1 MMKSITQMVLVL
13 LLFLQLPAS
22 AQTTVTGTV
31 KDTDGESLFGVTIRL
46 KENTAIGTITG
57 EEGSFSLQVP
67 DEAGTLIFSYV
78 GYADQEVNFLPGK
91 TSLSVILQSDVEL
104 EEVIVVGYGTQKKSD
119 VTGAISSVDNK
130 DFKDQPVGN
139 IAGSIQGKAS
149 GLNVTNPSGTPGS
162 SLLVSVR
169 GQSNPLYVVDGIPL
183 LSESNSAMATSF
195 DTQGNVTGNGQSI
208 SSISDINPN
217 DIASIE
223 ILKDASSAAIYGARA
238 ANGVILITTKRG
250 AAGKTQF
257 GLNYYTGIQQVA
269 NPIKFLS
276 SDEFVSLVEEG
287 RQNDLN
293 AYEQDPEIFGPD
305 FDPALLT
312 NPLPETWYTEVN
324 TDWLDEIFR
333 SAPVNNLEFSARGGN
348 EKTKFY
354 SGISYFDQ
362 QGIVIESYYKRFNTR
377 LNIDH
382 QINEHFSFGENLS
395 LTYSRNRRSF
405 NDDVYT
411 GVVTN
416 ALGASPLMPVYNE
429 DGSYAGFEEYQVS
442 WLSDNPVKS
451 AHEVQGY
458 TSSYRALATLYGE
471 WRIVKNLKFRSSW
484 SIDYTNLSDDLYFSP
499 NTVDAEN
506 VGGKATNGT
515 FNQLVWL
522 GENIFSYDYDID
534 KDNHLSAVGGFTLQQ
549 SDSRLQSVSGQGF
562 PIGSNLTN
570 VSSAATITG
579 GVDEGSNWA
588 LVSFLGRVNYDYKG
602 KYLVSVSARADG
614 SSRFS
619 PSNQYGFFPALSA
632 GWRLTDENFWPENNT
647 LTDLKIR
654 ASYGLTGDQE
664 IGDFQYISFWTP
676 VTYNGQ
682 SGLNPRN
689 IADPDLKWQTN
700 KMINVGLDYE
710 FFHGRMYG
718 SIEYYKSN
726 KTDLLSEDVIPGT
739 TGFESITRNYGNV
752 LNRGFEFSLNAVP
765 FDGEFRWDIG
775 FNISTLHN
783 EIIDLS
789 TDGVLVNAYNDLAP
803 THILQEG
810 QALGTF
816 WGVNYL
822 GVDPETGDPMY
833 EDLNGD
839 GIIDGDDSQIIGK
852 ATPDV
857 YGGFNTALSWKNW
870 DLGIA
875 ASFSVGND
883 VYNLIR
889 GEYESLG
896 WSDEGWDEDLILY
909 QVYTNN
915 SHEVDDRWQ
924 QPGDET
930 DIPRASL
937 INQNVLQNSSQ
948 TLEDASYFRIRTIS
962 LGYTIKPKVK
972 HTYNSLYIY
981 AQVQNPILITG
992 YSGFDPEVSSTGGDH
1007 PETAG
1012 VDYAAY
1018 PQARTFTVGF
1028 NFNF

>member
-1 MMKSITQMVLVL
+1 
-13 LLFLQLPAS
+13 
-22 AQTTVTGTV
+22 
-31 KDTDGESLFGVTIRL
+31 
-46 KENTAIGTITG
+46 
-57 EEGSFSLQVP
+57 
-67 DEAGTLIFSYV
+67 
-78 GYADQEVNFLPGK
+78 
-91 TSLSVILQSDVEL
+91 
-104 EEVIVVGYGTQKKSD
+104 
-119 VTGAISSVDNK
+119 
-130 DFKDQPVGN
+130 
-139 IAGSIQGKAS
+139 
-149 GLNVTNPSGTPGS
+149 
-162 SLLVSVR
+162 
-169 GQSNPLYVVDGIPL
+169 
-183 LSESNSAMATSF
+183 
-195 DTQGNVTGNGQSI
+195 
-208 SSISDINPN
+208 
-217 DIASIE
+217 
-223 ILKDASSAAIYGARA
+223 
-238 ANGVILITTKRG
+238 
-250 AAGKTQF
+250 
-257 GLNYYTGIQQVA
+257 
-269 NPIKFLS
+269 
-276 SDEFVSLVEEG
+276 
-287 RQNDLN
+287 
-293 AYEQDPEIFGPD
+293 
-305 FDPALLT
+305 
-312 NPLPETWYTEVN
+312 
-324 TDWLDEIFR
+324 
-333 SAPVNNLEFSARGGN
+333 
-348 EKTKFY
+348 
-354 SGISYFDQ
+354 
-362 QGIVIESYYKRFNTR
+362 
-377 LNIDH
+377 
-382 QINEHFSFGENLS
+382 
-395 LTYSRNRRSF
+395 
-405 NDDVYT
+405 VYT

-429 DGSYAGFEEYQVS
+429 DGSYAGFEDYQVS

-499 NTVDAEN
+499 ITVDAEN

-522 GENIFSYDYDID
+522 GENIFSYDYNIN

-549 SDSRLQSVSGQGF
+549 SDSRRQSISGQGF

-602 KYLVSVSARADG
+602 KYLLSVSARADG

-619 PSNQYGFFPALSA
+619 PSNQYGFFPAISA

-700 KMINVGLDYE
+700 KMVNFGLDYE

-718 SIEYYKSN
+718 SLEYYKSN

-789 TDGVLVNAYNDLAP
+789 TDGVLVNAYNDLSP

-833 EDLNGD
+833 EDINGD

-852 ATPDV
+852 ATPDM
-857 YGGFNTALSWKNW
+857 YGGFNTTLAWKNW

-924 QPGDET
+924 QPGDQA

-948 TLEDASYFRIRTIS
+948 TLEDASYFRIRTIN
-962 LGYTIKPKVK
+962 LGYTFKPKVK

-981 AQVQNPILITG
+981 AQVQNPVLITG